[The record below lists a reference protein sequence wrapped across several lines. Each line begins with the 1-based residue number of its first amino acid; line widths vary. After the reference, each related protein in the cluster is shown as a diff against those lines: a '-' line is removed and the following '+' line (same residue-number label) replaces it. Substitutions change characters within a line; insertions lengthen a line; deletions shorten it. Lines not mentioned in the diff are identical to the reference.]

1 MNPLMQNPQNQNNPM
16 SMISEFMKF
25 KKEFTGDPQ
34 QAVMQLLNSG
44 QMSQAQFEQ
53 LKQQAQIF
61 SQFLK

>member
-16 SMISEFMKF
+16 SMIGEFMKF
-25 KKEFTGDPQ
+25 KKQFTGDPQ
-34 QAVMQLLNSG
+34 QTVLQLLNNG

-53 LKQQAQIF
+53 LKQQAQMF